1 MTTFQAPTVHG
12 AVSICTT
19 PRCTA
24 RPVGGWAGAATGLE
38 AAGCRG
44 YCSNRTN
51 PHHMF
56 PNKNPKNKLEL
67 RSKKAPKTK
76 SKYRLTPIGVSFGPG
91 ASFDA
96 VNQRPVS
103 GGVEVK
109 VGTTL
114 GSRGG
119 GGGGGYDWYLGK
131 GILSGGARPDCS
143 DPPVR
148 FSTPG
153 SPCGGV
159 GVVVATLSP
168 QS

>member
-1 MTTFQAPTVHG
+1 
-12 AVSICTT
+12 
-19 PRCTA
+19 
-24 RPVGGWAGAATGLE
+24 
-38 AAGCRG
+38 
-44 YCSNRTN
+44 
-51 PHHMF
+51 MF

-119 GGGGGYDWYLGK
+119 GGGGGMI
-131 GILSGGARPDCS
+131 GIWERVFCQVGPDLT
-143 DPPVR
+143 VL
-148 FSTPG
+148 TP
-153 SPCGGV
+153 
-159 GVVVATLSP
+159 L
-168 QS
+168 